1 MSETSPSR
9 RLLILSCSMT
19 KHDGPQYMP
28 ARDRY
33 DGPLWRT
40 LRHVDP
46 DEQKAQVAFLS
57 AEYGFREART
67 TIENYDRRMTPEIAA
82 AMKAGGLGTRW
93 PRPKTQRRAMP
104 SGKHPGMH
112 IASMTERGRKP
123 FVEVCL
129 VGGALYLDVMQHFVD
144 LFQEDGFVTGSA
156 PVTEICAP
164 IGIMRQQ
171 MRIWLNGS
179 SRDAVGDAGAGAGAG
194 GRR

>member
-1 MSETSPSR
+1 MTNPSPHR

-19 KHDGPQYMP
+19 KRDGAQYMP

-40 LRHVDP
+40 LRRVDP
-46 DEQKAQVAFLS
+46 DGQKARVAFLS

-93 PRPKTQRRAMP
+93 PPPKTQRRAIP
-104 SGKHPGMH
+104 SGEHPGMH
-112 IASMTERGRKP
+112 IASMTEHGRKP
-123 FVEVCL
+123 FVDICL
-129 VGGALYLDVMQHFVD
+129 VGGALYLDVMRHFVD

-156 PVTEICAP
+156 AITEVCAP

-171 MRIWLNGS
+171 MTIWLNRS
-179 SRDAVGDAGAGAGAG
+179 MRDASGDAGAG

>member
-1 MSETSPSR
+1 MSDTAPSR

-19 KHDGPQYMP
+19 KRDGPQYML

-33 DGPLWRT
+33 DGPIWRT
-40 LRHVDP
+40 LRRVDP
-46 DEQKAQVAFLS
+46 EEQKARVAFLS

-93 PRPKTQRRAMP
+93 PLPKTQRHVMP
-104 SGKHPGMH
+104 SGEHPGMH
-112 IASMTERGRKP
+112 IASMTEHGRKP

-129 VGGALYLDVMQHFVD
+129 VGSAFYVDVMQHFLD

-164 IGIMRQQ
+164 IGIMRRQ
-171 MRIWLNGS
+171 MTIWLNRS
-179 SRDAVGDAGAGAGAG
+179 LQDASGDAGAGVWG
-194 GRR
+194 

>member
-1 MSETSPSR
+1 MTYTSPSR

-67 TIENYDRRMTPEIAA
+67 TIENYDRRITPEIAA

-104 SGKHPGMH
+104 SGEHPGMH

-171 MRIWLNGS
+171 MTIWLNS
-179 SRDAVGDAGAGAGAG
+179 SQRDASGDAGVG
-194 GRR
+194 GKR

>member
-1 MSETSPSR
+1 MIDTSPSR

-19 KHDGPQYMP
+19 KRDGPQYMP

-46 DEQKAQVAFLS
+46 GEQKARVAFLS

-93 PRPKTQRRAMP
+93 PPPKTQRRVMP
-104 SGKHPGMH
+104 SGEHPGMH
-112 IASMTERGRKP
+112 IASMTEHGRKP
-123 FVEVCL
+123 FVDVCL
-129 VGGALYLDVMQHFVD
+129 VGGALYLDVMQHFID
-144 LFQEDGFVTGSA
+144 QFQEDGFVTGSA
-156 PVTEICAP
+156 AITEICAP

-171 MRIWLNGS
+171 MTIWLNRS
-179 SRDAVGDAGAGAGAG
+179 MRDASGDAGAG

>member
-1 MSETSPSR
+1 MTDMSPSQ

-19 KHDGPQYMP
+19 KRDGPQYMP

-40 LRHVDP
+40 LRHIDP
-46 DEQKAQVAFLS
+46 DEQKARVAFVS

-67 TIENYDRRMTPEIAA
+67 TIENYDRRMTPETAT

-93 PRPKTQRRAMP
+93 PLPKTQRRVMP
-104 SGKHPGMH
+104 SGEHPGMH
-112 IASMTERGRKP
+112 IASMTEHGRKP
-123 FVEVCL
+123 FVDVCL
-129 VGGALYLDVMQHFVD
+129 VGGALYLDVMQHFID
-144 LFQEDGFVTGSA
+144 LFQEDGFVAGSA
-156 PVTEICAP
+156 AITEICAP

-171 MRIWLNGS
+171 MAIWLNS
-179 SRDAVGDAGAGAGAG
+179 CPRDASGDAGAG

>member
-1 MSETSPSR
+1 MTYTSPSR

-164 IGIMRQQ
+164 IGLMRQQ
-171 MRIWLNGS
+171 MRIWLHGS
-179 SRDAVGDAGAGAGAG
+179 SRDAVGAAGAGAGAG

>member
-1 MSETSPSR
+1 MTRPSPTH

-19 KHDGPQYMP
+19 KRDGPQYLP

-40 LRHVDP
+40 LRRVDP
-46 DEQKAQVAFLS
+46 FEQKARVAFLS
-57 AEYGFREART
+57 AEYGFREAKT

-82 AMKAGGLGTRW
+82 TMKAGGLGTRW
-93 PRPKTQRRAMP
+93 PPPKTQRRVMP
-104 SGKHPGMH
+104 SGEHPGMH
-112 IASMTERGRKP
+112 IASMTEHGRKP
-123 FVEVCL
+123 FVDVCL

-156 PVTEICAP
+156 AIAEICAP

-171 MRIWLNGS
+171 MTIWLNRS
-179 SRDAVGDAGAGAGAG
+179 MRDASSDAGAG